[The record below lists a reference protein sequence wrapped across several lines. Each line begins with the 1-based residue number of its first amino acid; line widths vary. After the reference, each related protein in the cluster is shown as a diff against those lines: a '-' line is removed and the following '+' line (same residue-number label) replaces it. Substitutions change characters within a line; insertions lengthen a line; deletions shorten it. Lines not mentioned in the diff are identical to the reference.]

1 MESENKTKSGIVLSP
16 NEAEEYCEFKRQKRI
31 AEVAAELAKSELY
44 AAERDMGIGD
54 LKKIADSAKRVKSAA
69 VRVNPVHVPAMKNSA
84 R

>member
-44 AAERDMGIGD
+44 AAERDICLLYTSD
-54 LKKIADSAKRVKSAA
+54 AADD
-69 VRVNPVHVPAMKNSA
+69 
-84 R
+84 